1 VVSEIT
7 SSRTITLRNGAEIP
21 RLGLGVYQIEA
32 GEATRNAV
40 RWALEAG
47 YRHIDTAAAYRNEA
61 DVGAAVRESGV
72 PRDEVFVTSKLWNEN
87 HGYGEAL
94 RAFDRSLERLGFD
107 YVDLYLIHWPVEK
120 LRRDSW
126 RALERVHADGR
137 ARAIGVSNY
146 MMPHLEELLS
156 QSEMVPDIN
165 QIELSPFNYRSRQ
178 DVVELCRARRIVVEA
193 YSPLTKARRLDDPVI
208 RRIAERHG
216 KTPAQVLIR
225 YGLELDAV
233 VLPRSSNRE
242 RIRENLDVFDFS
254 LEAEEIEALHALDE
268 GLATGWDPT
277 DAT

>member
-1 VVSEIT
+1 MVSEIT